1 MNTVRQCTRCA
12 AFLAAFVAMAAVA
25 YAADSQ
31 DGAKEKELIEKLR
44 SDSPAAEK
52 AIACK
57 QLAVYG
63 SKEAVP
69 ELAKL
74 LTDEQLASWSRI
86 ALEAI
91 PGPEAGEAL
100 RKAMDSLK
108 GRLLIGTINSIGVR
122 RDDGAVD
129 PLTVQ
134 LQNSDADVASAAAVA
149 LGRIGNGAATKTL
162 RGSLAGTPLK
172 VRNAVAEGCI
182 LCAERLMNEGK
193 TSEAVEIYDEVRK
206 ADVPKQK
213 ILEATRGAI
222 LARKSDGIPLLIEQL
237 RSADKGLFYIG
248 LSTARATGA

>member
-1 MNTVRQCTRCA
+1 MNTTRQSIHSVV
-12 AFLAAFVAMAAVA
+12 FLAAFVAMAAMA
-25 YAADSQ
+25 CAADDQSA
-31 DGAKEKELIEKLR
+31 AKEKELIEKLR

-91 PGPEAGEAL
+91 PGPEANEAL
-100 RKAMDSLK
+100 RRALDSLK

-129 PLTVQ
+129 LLTLQ
-134 LQNSDADVASAAAVA
+134 LQQSDADVASAAAVA
-149 LGRIGNGAATKTL
+149 MGRVGNAAATKTL
-162 RGSLAGTPLK
+162 RGALAGAPAK
-172 VRNAVAEGCI
+172 VRPAVAEGCI
-182 LCAERLMNEGK
+182 PWPEEKPARRWKSTMKCGVLTFPSKRSSKRLAEPF
-193 TSEAVEIYDEVRK
+193 S
-206 ADVPKQK
+206 
-213 ILEATRGAI
+213 RGSPMES
-222 LARKSDGIPLLIEQL
+222 R
-237 RSADKGLFYIG
+237 Y
-248 LSTARATGA
+248 